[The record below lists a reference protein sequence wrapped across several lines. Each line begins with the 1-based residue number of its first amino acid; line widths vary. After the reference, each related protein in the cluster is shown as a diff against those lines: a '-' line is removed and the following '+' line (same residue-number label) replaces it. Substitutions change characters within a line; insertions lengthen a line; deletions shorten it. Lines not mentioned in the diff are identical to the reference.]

1 MLNLFSIRTVPVKT
15 GTAYATNVPPA
26 RLLHAAA
33 LRPNSHRLFGLP
45 SCVFGIIKYS
55 AFCGKRLG
63 GGIRSVPV
71 KTGTA
76 YATNMPPAYS
86 LYAAAPRPPPPFEKG
101 GPKLS
106 AGAHSDVK

>member
-1 MLNLFSIRTVPVKT
+1 MLHLFSIRTVPVKT
-15 GTAYATNVPPA
+15 DGYSVIAREPLTWVPYGQIK
-26 RLLHAAA
+26 
-33 LRPNSHRLFGLP
+33 FGLP

-106 AGAHSDVK
+106 AGAHSDVR